1 MSIPF
6 NFTQLSKCTT
16 TTVGDLRERMNKFL
30 KGVSDLVVNKF
41 PSAMLIPYT
50 SISRSMVCAQQIN
63 EKNNNK
69 TNREVRKLES
79 MMRTFLML
87 SLMEKVGLSPN
98 KGIPVKILPTP
109 LSLTKRRVVG
119 LFCLS
124 LLTPSAG
131 GVIIVS
137 V

>member
-87 SLMEKVGLSPN
+87 SLRLLQRRPVPVPHLSAD
-98 KGIPVKILPTP
+98 
-109 LSLTKRRVVG
+109 
-119 LFCLS
+119 
-124 LLTPSAG
+124 LLACVWAVQPP
-131 GVIIVS
+131 
-137 V
+137 